1 MMKGVI
7 SGLRSSDFVR
17 TRTCLSLL
25 FAGGLAFSVIAPVQA
40 QDTEEFKPGGKPEV
54 RIFTSFSSTF
64 ADGKSHNKFDIGR
77 AYLGY
82 GYNFTRNLY
91 GRIVYDVADPSV
103 GNMKFTGMLKF
114 AYLKYQTDKWTITGG
129 MIPLPEYD
137 YVDKKW
143 AYRYVYK
150 PSHDQYGFGVA
161 ADLGFGVAYKI
172 APWIAA
178 DITVTNGEGF
188 KLTEVDSTMKAAAGI
203 TLMPVK
209 NVSLR
214 LYYDRMGKD
223 GSHQQTAEVIASY
236 ENKGTILSASYHSRI
251 NNGLLA
257 GYDLHALSFNGRVAV
272 SEKIRI
278 FGRYDF
284 VASAVVENDEEPWN
298 LNKDGQLFLTG
309 IEILIAPG
317 VSLAPNYQGWLPASS
332 DLPFISRFSLSLDLK
347 I

>member
-1 MMKGVI
+1 MLVI
-7 SGLRSSDFVR
+7 V
-17 TRTCLSLL
+17 
-25 FAGGLAFSVIAPVQA
+25 PVQA
-40 QDTEEFKPGGKPEV
+40 QDTEVFKPGGKPEV
-54 RIFTSFSSTF
+54 RIFTGFSSTF
-64 ADGKSHNKFDIGR
+64 ADGKSHSKFDLGR

-103 GNMKFTGMLKF
+103 GNLKFTGMLKF
-114 AYLKYQTDKWTITGG
+114 AYLRYQTDKWTIAGG
-129 MIPLPEYD
+129 MIPLPEYA
-137 YVDKKW
+137 YVEEKW
-143 AYRYVYK
+143 AYRYVFK
-150 PSHDQYGFGVA
+150 PSHDDYGFGTA
-161 ADLGFGVAYKI
+161 SDLGLSVAYKI
-172 APWIAA
+172 APWFAA
-178 DITVTNGEGF
+178 DITVTNGEGW

-203 TLMPVK
+203 TLIPVK

-214 LYYDRMGKD
+214 GYYDRMGKE
-223 GSHQQTAEVIASY
+223 GSHQQTAEIIASY
-236 ENKGTILSASYHSRI
+236 ENKGSILSASYHSRT

-257 GYDLHALSFNGRVAV
+257 GYDLQALSFNGRVAV

-278 FGRYDF
+278 FGRYDY
-284 VASAVVENDEEPWN
+284 VTSAVVGNDDEPWN

>member
-1 MMKGVI
+1 MMKETI
-7 SGLRSSDFVR
+7 SVLRNSHFYR

-25 FAGGLAFSVIAPVQA
+25 FAGLLGMWVMVPVQA

-64 ADGKSHNKFDIGR
+64 ADGKSHSKFDIGR

-91 GRIVYDVADPSV
+91 GRVVYDVADPSV
-103 GNMKFTGMLKF
+103 GKLKFTGMLKF
-114 AYLKYQTDKWTITGG
+114 AYLRYQTDKWTISGG
-129 MIPLPEYD
+129 MIPLPEYE

-143 AYRYVYK
+143 GYRYVFK
-150 PSHDQYGFGVA
+150 PSHDEYGFGVA
-161 ADLGFGVAYKI
+161 ADLGLSVAYKI

-188 KLTEVDSTMKAAAGI
+188 KLTEVDSTMKAAAGL
-203 TLMPVK
+203 TLIPVK
-209 NVSLR
+209 NVTVR
-214 LYYDRMGKD
+214 GYYDRMGKS
-223 GSHQQTAEVIASY
+223 GSRQQTAEVIASY
-236 ENKGTILSASYHSRI
+236 ENKGPILSASYHYRY
-251 NNGLLA
+251 NNLLLA
-257 GYDLHALSFNGRVAV
+257 ENDLQVLSFNGRVAV
-272 SEKIRI
+272 SDKIRI

-284 VASAVVENDEEPWN
+284 ATSAVVGNDDEPWN
-298 LNKDGQLFLTG
+298 LLRDGQLFLTG